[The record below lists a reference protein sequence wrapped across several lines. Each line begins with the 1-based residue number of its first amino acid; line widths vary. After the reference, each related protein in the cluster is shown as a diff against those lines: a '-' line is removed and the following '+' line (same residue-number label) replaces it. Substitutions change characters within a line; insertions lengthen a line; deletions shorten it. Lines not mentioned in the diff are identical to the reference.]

1 MTKEKLNAFFIT
13 EEQLGER
20 KINVLRLAFLAVFLL
35 NEFSNYYVLKVVAG
49 WLHERAV
56 ATMLAWLA
64 YAAGAWYFVNKR
76 RLYDRPVKYISAAAD
91 ALFLTLT
98 IVLVEGNNGPLVPVY
113 YILIVGCALRYSY
126 RAILAAAGIAS
137 LRIIECSPQEVKL
150 SVTGYGNADKK
161 AIATM
166 LPRLIALP
174 EKKRLDD
181 ELDAIAVGIA
191 ALAMNPS

>member
-1 MTKEKLNAFFIT
+1 MRILAIDPGYDRLGIAVVEGDPSRPTLVWSGCVLPEKGPRGN
-13 EEQLGER
+13 
-20 KINVLRLAFLAVFLL
+20 RLACVSQAITAAIADYAPDLLAIETLF
-35 NEFSNYYVLKVVAG
+35 FSTNTKTALGVAEARG
-49 WLHERAV
+49 
-56 ATMLAWLA
+56 
-64 YAAGAWYFVNKR
+64 
-76 RLYDRPVKYISAAAD
+76 
-91 ALFLTLT
+91 
-98 IVLVEGNNGPLVPVY
+98 
-113 YILIVGCALRYSY
+113 
-126 RAILAAAGIAS
+126 AILAAAGIAS